1 MCDYDIGVVN
11 SRCEAMGRVTIEY
24 MMAGLCVLAS
34 NTGANTEMLS
44 GGCGILYEYNNLP
57 SMMSMLL
64 YLLDNIEK
72 MKVYGERARK
82 KALDKYSIVKNIDL
96 FVELYEGLIK
106 PVKKEKP

>member
-1 MCDYDIGVVN
+1 
-11 SRCEAMGRVTIEY
+11 
-24 MMAGLCVLAS
+24 
-34 NTGANTEMLS
+34 
-44 GGCGILYEYNNLP
+44 
-57 SMMSMLL
+57 MMSMLL